1 MISNNPARRFSLTA
15 ASHALG
21 MPPMRPAKQS
31 FEVRC
36 AVPGAL
42 KVLVVDA
49 TNNIRKAEHDM
60 TRTIVEALKQ
70 RNVPVTANSPV
81 LATDVR
87 SFAAAF
93 ETEET
98 WNTLLLLSHGR
109 AVAGEGVDILR
120 LGDWRTHWFLANA
133 VDMKL
138 EDKAVFLGVCE
149 GACEDAT
156 YVLLRDQLA
165 LLLVAPTGKL
175 TTLEAIAFFPPALA
189 ELLGHEELTP
199 ELVHE
204 AIRKHGALAGGK
216 MTIQSG
222 VGLAE

>member
-1 MISNNPARRFSLTA
+1 
-15 ASHALG
+15 
-21 MPPMRPAKQS
+21 MRPAKRS

-49 TNNIRKAEHDM
+49 TGNIRNVEHNM
-60 TRTIVEALKQ
+60 TRTIVDALRQ
-70 RNVPVTANSPV
+70 RNVPMTANSPV

-87 SFAAAF
+87 TFAEAF
-93 ETEET
+93 ETQEE

-109 AVAGEGVDILR
+109 AVAGERADILR
-120 LGDWRTHWFLANA
+120 LGELRTHWFLANA

-149 GACEDAT
+149 GACADAT

-175 TTLEAIAFFPPALA
+175 TTGEAIAFFPPVLS
-189 ELLGHEELTP
+189 ELLGHDELTP
-199 ELVHE
+199 ELVQD
-204 AIRKHGALAGGK
+204 AIRTHAALARDK